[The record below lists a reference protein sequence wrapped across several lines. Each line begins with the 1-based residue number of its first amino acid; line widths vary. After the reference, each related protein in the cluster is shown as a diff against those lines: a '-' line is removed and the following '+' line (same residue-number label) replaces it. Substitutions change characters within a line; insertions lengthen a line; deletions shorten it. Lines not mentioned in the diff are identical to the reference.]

1 MLVPHVIVDLDTLIE
16 LLTVDMLARMKKVAE
31 PLLGAGEAEDA
42 VSEAVT
48 YLLARCQRSSIEMD
62 NPGAYLVRCSYN
74 AATRIARQRRRH
86 TPPLREGDAIA
97 EGTSLFGGSTLGGVP
112 STADELDVAEC
123 VRRLPERCRSAI
135 VLQQWGDLSN
145 TDIAAAMGISDKAVE
160 AHLRRARAL
169 IKGCLQLEDGA
180 GS

>member
-1 MLVPHVIVDLDTLIE
+1 MIVDLDTLIE
-16 LLTVDMLARMKKVAE
+16 LLSVDMLARMKRVAV
-31 PLLGAGEAEDA
+31 PLVGVDEAEDA

-48 YLLARCQRSSIEMD
+48 YLLARCQRGSIEMD
-62 NPGAYLVRCSYN
+62 NPVAYLVRCSYN

-86 TPPLREGDAIA
+86 TPLLREGDVVAD
-97 EGTSLFGGSTLGGVP
+97 GTSLFGGSPLGGVP
-112 STADELDVAEC
+112 PTAAELDVAEC

-135 VLQQWGDLSN
+135 VLQKWGDLSN
-145 TDIAAAMGISDKAVE
+145 KDIAAAMGISDKAVE

-169 IKGCLQLEDGA
+169 IKECLQLEDGA